1 MPDWVHTFPGGLVAE
16 SMYITGDSL
25 RPVGSVFGF
34 SAVPSGNA
42 GGMVLYPRPDPGKLG
57 SVQVTIAL
65 FIGDTGAID
74 MDRLTA
80 TWSSGGPAET
90 LQKSDRVPLVCPN
103 WTIVKKYHMLP
114 GHAADADNLL
124 EPNEQFLIQACPSQA
139 VAPYQSFTLALHP
152 EGTAVPLPL
161 TRMVPA
167 QVQPV
172 MDLG

>member
-34 SAVPSGNA
+34 SAMPSGNA
-42 GGMVLYPRPDPGKLG
+42 GGMVVYPRPDPCLLG
-57 SVQVTIAL
+57 SVQVTVAL

-74 MDRLTA
+74 MDRLA
-80 TWSSGGPAET
+80 VAWSSGGPAEP
-90 LQKSDRVPLVCPN
+90 LQKSDRAPLVCPN
-103 WTIVKKYHMLP
+103 WTIVKKYNMLP
-114 GHAADADNLL
+114 GQTADEDNLL

-139 VAPYQSFTLALHP
+139 VAPYQSFTLTLHP

-167 QVQPV
+167 KVQPV